1 MTQKDLD
8 LWWNGLGLNSLMG
21 MFQCPNNQDANDFI
35 DDCDEYWF
43 GLSKKEKQEFY
54 NRHK

>member
-8 LWWNGLGLNSLMG
+8 LWWNNLGLNALMG
-21 MFQCPNNQDANDFI
+21 MFQCPANQDANDFI